1 MNNLK
6 IKTDIPPGA
15 LNLNSVSLSRSVF
28 SKGEIEQAV
37 ECQMEFSVS
46 SKEVEKKLFV
56 SEKINLRSNASP
68 SFSIEVE
75 MVAEFEKGPNFSVS
89 VEDFSNI
96 NAAPIIYAY
105 IRQHISNLTL
115 QAGMSP
121 IILPIINFFEHY
133 QKKSKKV

>member
-1 MNNLK
+1 MDNQK

-15 LNLNSVSLSRSVF
+15 LNLKSVSLNRSVF
-28 SKGEIEQAV
+28 SKGEIEQTSDF
-37 ECQMEFSVS
+37 QMEFSIS
-46 SKEVEKKLFV
+46 SKEVGQRLFV
-56 SEKINLRSNASP
+56 SEKIKLLSKIST

-75 MVAEFEKGPNFSVS
+75 MVAEFEKGPNLSVS
-89 VEDFSNI
+89 IEDFSNI

>member
-6 IKTDIPPGA
+6 IKTDIPLGA

-28 SKGEIEQAV
+28 SKGEIEHAV
-37 ECQMEFSVS
+37 EFQMEFSVS

-56 SEKINLRSNASP
+56 SEKINLRANASP

-75 MVAEFEKGPNFSVS
+75 MVAEFEKGPDFSVS

-121 IILPIINFFEHY
+121 IILPIVNFFEHY
-133 QKKSKKV
+133 RKNKKG